1 MSTTLK
7 IIYSVQGFLGTER
20 DGQCYHSDGLNSL
33 VSEAVEEL
41 RQFLV
46 LFLIITHLF
55 KGG

>member
-33 VSEAVEEL
+33 VSEVIEEL